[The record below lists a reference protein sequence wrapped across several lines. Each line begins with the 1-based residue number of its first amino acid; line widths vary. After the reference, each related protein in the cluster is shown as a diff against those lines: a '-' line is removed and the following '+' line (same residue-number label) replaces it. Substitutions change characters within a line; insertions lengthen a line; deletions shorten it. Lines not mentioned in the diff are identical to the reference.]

1 MLYQLYKL
9 EQRVRSCTCMTD
21 TTRTRMLYIACE
33 GFQQIIQK
41 EVILTEKIEG
51 KVNAN
56 QDK

>member
-1 MLYQLYKL
+1 
-9 EQRVRSCTCMTD
+9 MTD